1 MAIIEIRDVSKLFGF
16 GDAANIALDEVSI
29 QIDEGEF
36 MAVMGPSGC
45 GKSTLMHIIGLL
57 DRPTH
62 GSYLLSGRNVARL
75 RPNQQ
80 AKIRRD
86 RIGFVFQSFNLLPRL
101 TVIENVA
108 LPLAYKGV
116 SQTKRLKAAA
126 QLLERIGLAE
136 RQYYYPSQLSGG
148 QTQSVAIAR
157 ALINDPPIIIADEP
171 TGNLDSAGSR
181 LVMELLS
188 EIHASGTTIILV
200 THNPELT
207 RYAKR
212 VVYMHDGSIIHDET
226 TKIGE
231 VAPTAKRLIYF
242 LPRTTEED
250 DLAGVSALMKAIPG
264 TDKETKKK
272 APTKKRKT
280 EKKTTRRKPRTT
292 RRRT

>member
-1 MAIIEIRDVSKLFGF
+1 V
-16 GDAANIALDEVSI
+16 
-29 QIDEGEF
+29 
-36 MAVMGPSGC
+36 
-45 GKSTLMHIIGLL
+45 
-57 DRPTH
+57 
-62 GSYLLSGRNVARL
+62 SYLLSGRNVAPPADL
-75 RPNQQ
+75 INKLKSQ
-80 AKIRRD
+80 ARSNWLY
-86 RIGFVFQSFNLLPRL
+86 VFQSFNLLPRL

-108 LPLAYKGV
+108 LPLAYRGV
-116 SQTKRLKAAA
+116 SHTKFVVPSWLA
-126 QLLERIGLAE
+126 QLLERSWAE
-136 RQYYYPSQLSGG
+136 RSVNTITLHSTEVVVRPRAWLSPG
-148 QTQSVAIAR
+148 R
-157 ALINDPPIIIADEP
+157 LINDPPIIIADEP
-171 TGNLDSAGSR
+171 TGNLDSGGSPTGYGATER
-181 LVMELLS
+181 NSCQLAPRSL
-188 EIHASGTTIILV
+188 LV

-207 RYAKR
+207 RYASR

-272 APTKKRKT
+272 APAKKRKT